1 MLINLVI
8 AQFTL
13 FCEVLGGAR
22 CAEKLFDQMTLR
34 VLQAPMSYF
43 HTTPLG
49 RILNRFTYDTEV
61 LDIEVS
67 FYDLQV
73 LFRTDWGLTDVDFF
87 S

>member
-1 MLINLVI
+1 MNLC
-8 AQFTL
+8 L
-13 FCEVLGGAR
+13 LSKVLGGAR

-61 LDIEVS
+61 LDIEVRY
-67 FYDLQV
+67 YDLGL
-73 LFRTDWGLTDVDFF
+73 LFSTD
-87 S
+87 